1 MTDEDLQQ
9 SIQQLSDEVRS
20 VLGTVEQ
27 IRDRQHAS
35 DKRIEEL
42 HKDHL
47 QLKERVLSIS
57 SEMRLMEQAATMNKK
72 AADGTHEKMLNWVTD
87 LSQKLDKIIMG
98 LFISAITI
106 IGGLSVLLYQTLVA
120 GVQT

>member
-27 IRDRQHAS
+27 IRDRQHVS

-47 QLKERVLSIS
+47 QLKDRVQSIS
-57 SEMRLMEQAATMNKK
+57 SEMRLLEQAAMMNKK
-72 AADGTHEKMLNWVTD
+72 SADETQEKMSKSITD
-87 LSQKLDKIIMG
+87 LSQKLDKITMG